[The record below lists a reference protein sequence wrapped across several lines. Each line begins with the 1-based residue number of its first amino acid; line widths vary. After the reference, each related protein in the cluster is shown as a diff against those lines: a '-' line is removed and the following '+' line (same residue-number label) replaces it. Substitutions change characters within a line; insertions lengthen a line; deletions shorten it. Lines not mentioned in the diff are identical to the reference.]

1 MTIFNECFKIVLSYK
16 CIAISKIT
24 FWNKENKFNDVA
36 KRVRQRCEE
45 GDEGRQVNGGG
56 EGGERGGERLRK
68 KMLHKG
74 KQREQ
79 AVDGGEWRPGGL

>member
-1 MTIFNECFKIVLSYK
+1 M
-16 CIAISKIT
+16 
-24 FWNKENKFNDVA
+24 
-36 KRVRQRCEE
+36 RQRCEE

-56 EGGERGGERLRK
+56 DGGERGGERLRK

>member
-1 MTIFNECFKIVLSYK
+1 MTVFNECFKFFYSYK
-16 CIAISKIT
+16 CIAISKIK
-24 FWNKENKFNDVA
+24 FQNKENKFNDVA

-45 GDEGRQVNGGG
+45 GGEGRRGNGGG
-56 EGGERGGERLRK
+56 EGGERLRK
-68 KMLHKG
+68 EMRHKG